1 MALPQIYEGT
11 AEEIVEQLRASKLT
25 GKLKAI
31 VTPDEYEV
39 SLLNET
45 EETLDIAL
53 APLLEEASR
62 IARENPVPH
71 TDPYE
76 KAFGEIIET
85 KYRKLG
91 FTL

>member
-11 AEEIVEQLRASKLT
+11 AEEIAEQLRSSNLT

-31 VTPDEYEV
+31 ITPDEDAV
-39 SLLNET
+39 SLLNGA

-53 APLLEEASR
+53 APLLEEAGR
-62 IARENPVPH
+62 IARENPVPS

-76 KAFGEIIET
+76 KAFGEIMDA
-85 KYRKLG
+85 KYRKMG
-91 FTL
+91 FKI